1 MAPQKT
7 RRRRSDATTATEHA
21 VLEDHV
27 SPPLPGTG
35 FVETEPIRATV
46 NAIFEKDA
54 IISESVKENLKART
68 EAGDVIAGRA
78 KAAFAAFSPSNVL
91 PEEREERTYLAPG
104 DKLIDALEFVAT
116 KGAQEL
122 RHAEPGRGIRLERT
136 PELEK
141 LIKNKKGEGSATIGT
156 IDLDDL
162 LGYVTTR
169 LEAGITVPPSDPLVA
184 ACSADTEAERR
195 LKEIEAHGAKPS
207 PHAPAADT
215 ARGTNGDGPNGT
227 GHTPPGEFVKSKAR
241 LLMDSAVS
249 PEHQIRI
256 DPPGRVDEKDVAR
269 SLDTFELRDG
279 PSDVTSYHDFNTLQI
294 AFQHVWTEVF
304 DRELERMGRELFE
317 EYVKL
322 KDFAGLDDGNDAP
335 ISTVDDLSRLIGE
348 IQDLSRITSAELP
361 GGKSTGRDGTAPNRA
376 AGAKDMRDNLIYDV
390 LTGGFIEDD
399 ALRWIL
405 NPAGAAAD
413 FLGDLFAGKAQVSWL
428 SFGSDRT
435 LPGGIDTISTTFE
448 ENAVEAGTVEIVL
461 TTSPAAATWKG
472 IDFTEL
478 DQTGR
483 PVNVFKIAN
492 DPRDRGVWDPNNYN
506 RLPLYT
512 QQVRNGIL
520 DFGKEIMFG
529 AHKAHYFLIGLDEK
543 LKDRTR
549 VTFNWEKDK

>member
-1 MAPQKT
+1 MPPQKT
-7 RRRRSDATTATEHA
+7 RRRRSDPTTATANEII
-21 VLEDHV
+21 EDHP
-27 SPPLPGTG
+27 SPTPPEGG
-35 FVETEPIRATV
+35 GVETEPIRATV
-46 NAIFEKDA
+46 NAIFDNDR

-68 EAGDVIAGRA
+68 EAADAIAERA
-78 KAAFAAFSPSNVL
+78 KKAFAAFSPSNVL

-116 KGAQEL
+116 KGAQDL
-122 RHAEPGRGIRLERT
+122 RRAEPGRGIRLERT
-136 PELEK
+136 PELDK

-195 LKEIEAHGAKPS
+195 LKEIETQKPG

-215 ARGTNGDGPNGT
+215 VTSTNGGGPNGT
-227 GHTPPGEFVKSKAR
+227 GHAQPPGEFVKSKAR
-241 LLMDSAVS
+241 LLMDSVVS

-256 DPPGRVDEKDVAR
+256 DPPGRVDEKDVAK

-294 AFQHVWTEVF
+294 AFRHVWTEVF

-322 KDFAGLDDGNDAP
+322 KDFAGLDDGKDEP
-335 ISTVDDLSRLIGE
+335 ISTIDDLSRLIGE
-348 IQDLSRITSAELP
+348 IQDISRITSAELP
-361 GGKSTGRDGTAPNRA
+361 GGKTTGRDGTAANGA

-399 ALRWIL
+399 TLRWIL

-413 FLGDLFAGKAQVSWL
+413 FLGDLFAGKQQVSWS
-428 SFGSDRT
+428 SFGSDRL
-435 LPGGIDTISTTFE
+435 LPGGIDRIDATFE

-461 TTSPAAATWKG
+461 TTSADAATWKG

-520 DFGKEIMFG
+520 EFGKEIMFG

>member
-1 MAPQKT
+1 MPPQKT
-7 RRRRSDATTATEHA
+7 RRRRSDPTTAAANEII
-21 VLEDHV
+21 EDHP
-27 SPPLPGTG
+27 SPTPPEGG
-35 FVETEPIRATV
+35 AVETEPIRATV
-46 NAIFEKDA
+46 NAIFDNDR

-68 EAGDVIAGRA
+68 EAADAIAERA
-78 KAAFAAFSPSNVL
+78 KKAFAAFSPSNVL

-116 KGAQEL
+116 KGAQDL

-136 PELEK
+136 PELDK

-195 LKEIEAHGAKPS
+195 LKEIETQKPGH
-207 PHAPAADT
+207 HAPTVDT
-215 ARGTNGDGPNGT
+215 VGSPNGGGSNGT
-227 GHTPPGEFVKSKAR
+227 EHTLPPGEFVKSKAR

-256 DPPGRVDEKDVAR
+256 DPPGRVDEKDVAK

-294 AFQHVWTEVF
+294 AFRHVWTEVF

-322 KDFAGLDDGNDAP
+322 KDFAGLDDGKDEP
-335 ISTVDDLSRLIGE
+335 ISTIDDLSRLIGE
-348 IQDLSRITSAELP
+348 IQDISRITSAELP
-361 GGKSTGRDGTAPNRA
+361 GGKTTGRDGTAPNGA

-399 ALRWIL
+399 TLRWIL

-413 FLGDLFAGKAQVSWL
+413 FLGDLFAGKQQVSWS
-428 SFGSDRT
+428 SFGSDRL
-435 LPGGIDTISTTFE
+435 LPGGIDRIDATFE
-448 ENAVEAGTVEIVL
+448 ENAVEAGTIEIVL
-461 TTSPAAATWKG
+461 TTSADAATWKG

-520 DFGKEIMFG
+520 EFGKEIMFG